1 MTLKSGGTKEKEV
14 LDVAAGVTEA
24 VGEGKDLQARNPS
37 RGTRKLRTAEAD
49 GIDEQRFFLAKPGG
63 SHGVPEF
70 SKEFP
75 GEAQAMVESLKT
87 GLSYFVVSEW
97 RGVADFSGR
106 KPQLGREA
114 VHGASKAV

>member
-1 MTLKSGGTKEKEV
+1 MAT
-14 LDVAAGVTEA
+14 GVTEA
-24 VGEGKDLQARNPS
+24 AGEGTGSQGTHPS
-37 RGTRKLRTAEAD
+37 RGTRKL
-49 GIDEQRFFLAKPGG
+49 GIGQTNRGEGQRFFLAKPGG

-75 GEAQAMVESLKT
+75 AEPEAMVESLKT

-97 RGVADFSGR
+97 RGIADFSGR

-114 VHGASKAV
+114 ARSPPKAG

>member
-1 MTLKSGGTKEKEV
+1 M
-14 LDVAAGVTEA
+14 AAGVTEA
-24 VGEGKDLQARNPS
+24 VGEGKDLQAGRSS
-37 RGTRKLRTAEAD
+37 RGTRKLRTGLANGAE
-49 GIDEQRFFLAKPGG
+49 GQRFFLAKPGG

-75 GEAQAMVESLKT
+75 GEAEAMVESLKT

-114 VHGASKAV
+114 VRGGPKAG